1 MKGTDKSRAR
11 EWLGSAWKI
20 SIWTAL
26 RKLGWIFNEGSPA
39 TGQCATGRNRET
51 RRIEGTVPTR
61 GNGSESEDNVRRGS
75 TRRGAKAE
83 RSHCDSINDSV
94 VVAMRDP
101 VREALYGPLRRR
113 DRILQRVI
121 PSLYASFGVSKF
133 QRLRH
138 RCASRCPGHDTPV
151 SQMKSLFDAPLF
163 PSPRRK
169 FAKIAGQ
176 EYCLFK
182 DACASDRDVFET
194 DKYDIYIY
202 DQIYWKC

>member
-1 MKGTDKSRAR
+1 MRDREKSRDTEDR
-11 EWLGSAWKI
+11 
-20 SIWTAL
+20 
-26 RKLGWIFNEGSPA
+26 
-39 TGQCATGRNRET
+39 RNRCRHEET
-51 RRIEGTVPTR
+51 EAKARTTSGA
-61 GNGSESEDNVRRGS
+61 VR

-121 PSLYASFGVSKF
+121 PSLYASFSVSKF

-138 RCASRCPGHDTPV
+138 RCASRCPGHGTPV
-151 SQMKSLFDAPLF
+151 SHEIFIRRTSGS
-163 PSPRRK
+163 PSPRRE
-169 FAKIAGQ
+169 FVKIAGQ

-182 DACASDRDVFET
+182 AA
-194 DKYDIYIY
+194 YIRVIVMLFRNGARY
-202 DQIYWKC
+202 ILSK

>member
-1 MKGTDKSRAR
+1 MTFR
-11 EWLGSAWKI
+11 SAWKI

-26 RKLGWIFNEGSPA
+26 RKRGWIFNEGSPA

-151 SQMKSLFDAPLF
+151 SQMKSLFDAPLS
-163 PSPRRK
+163 PPPRRGVNLRK
-169 FAKIAGQ
+169 LRVKSIA
-176 EYCLFK
+176 CLKMHMRVIVMFSK
-182 DACASDRDVFET
+182 RIST
-194 DKYDIYIY
+194 IYIY
-202 DQIYWKC
+202 IYIWSDIL